1 MEKLKIRTLRITGL
15 AEGIS
20 FILLLGIAMPLKYFF
35 HLPLAVKVVGWIHGM
50 LFMAYLLIVLL
61 SIRIMKWSRTETLV
75 ALAASLIPAGTFW
88 LDRSWKIREREM
100 EQIRNS

>member
-35 HLPLAVKVVGWIHGM
+35 HLPLAVKVVGWIRGM